1 LSAQFLFYKVEGAI
15 MKLAFGVLAI
25 ALLAGVRAEDDDTA
39 EDESVGTVIGIDLGC
54 VARPF

>member
-1 LSAQFLFYKVEGAI
+1 

-25 ALLAGVRAEDDDTA
+25 ALLAGANAQDDDA
-39 EDESVGTVIGIDLGC
+39 SEEESVGTVIGIDLGC